1 MDYRKFGNKYVVR
14 LEKGEEIVSSLKE
27 LSRKEK
33 ISLGRI
39 SGIGAVGEAEI
50 GYFETKIK
58 EYHSKVLKGDME
70 ILNLNGNISEMN
82 NEVYLHLHI
91 TIADDNL
98 NAVGGHLNSA
108 IISATGEIVIDV
120 IEGKVDRELDEDI
133 GLNLILFT

>member
-39 SGIGAVGEAEI
+39 SGIGAVGEVEI